1 MQEEEIRLVRIG
13 DIKPHP
19 LNNFFF
25 DDISGDKWEDFK
37 RSIAKGM
44 INRPR
49 LSADLMLVSGHQRI
63 RALKENG
70 ASDDDMVSCV
80 IRHYK
85 DENEILRE
93 LIETNIQQRG
103 TVSCSAVKLGRIA
116 CALEEINHV
125 SCGNPHDKAADAKP
139 DDSPECKKQTEISA
153 MLNQSMS
160 VYHRNKQLAQLPQEY
175 QEMIERGQISPS
187 TGARIIAKMDDASQ
201 QKLLKMLPVDV
212 MRRFTQTEIQGY
224 IDQINTLQS
233 NLEFAQKAISGGTE
247 EWLKLSAERDRAV
260 QKARDEFEKA
270 SAMRKECK
278 ETEKRLTKMQD
289 EWELAQARADGTM
302 FEGTAFTLIDSALNG
317 FIRSL
322 DFIRQK
328 DQPLAGLN
336 SEQRKY
342 INSLFGK
349 SMQLA
354 REVSQILRAA

>member
-1 MQEEEIRLVRIG
+1 
-13 DIKPHP
+13 
-19 LNNFFF
+19 
-25 DDISGDKWEDFK
+25 
-37 RSIAKGM
+37 
-44 INRPR
+44 
-49 LSADLMLVSGHQRI
+49 
-63 RALKENG
+63 
-70 ASDDDMVSCV
+70 
-80 IRHYK
+80 
-85 DENEILRE
+85 
-93 LIETNIQQRG
+93 
-103 TVSCSAVKLGRIA
+103 
-116 CALEEINHV
+116 
-125 SCGNPHDKAADAKP
+125 
-139 DDSPECKKQTEISA
+139 

-187 TGARIIAKMDDASQ
+187 TGARIIARMDEASQ
-201 QKLLKMLPVDV
+201 QKLLKMLPIDV
-212 MRRFTQTEIQGY
+212 MRRFTQAEIQGY
-224 IDQINTLQS
+224 IDQINTLQT

-247 EWLKLSAERDRAV
+247 EWLKLSAERDQAV

-270 SAMRKECK
+270 AAIRKECK

-289 EWELAQARADGTM
+289 EWEFAQARADGTM